1 MNTSKVGVTCAFV
14 LCGLSLATP
23 VAGQGFLMPEAPRK
37 GLALE
42 VSHPIFKEFDVT
54 LPTSIWYASGQLP
67 LTDRIRARADLPL
80 AFADF
85 KGAHESV
92 GSSTVLGNPYVGL
105 AFDPLPA
112 FSLELGT
119 RLPLTTA
126 DDESFADV
134 VAFLADVQRGEA
146 FVEDFVPVMGSAAYR
161 VKPAAGWS
169 VEGRGGVSSL
179 FHTGDDEDQGNI
191 TFLDY
196 GVFGS
201 YSMDL
206 RPQWAQSARLGAGV
220 MGRWDV
226 SEDEGSFSEN
236 SIHQVGL
243 TADLGMRRVRPGLS
257 LRVPVDKD
265 YRDVLK
271 TSVGFYLQV
280 PLP

>member
-1 MNTSKVGVTCAFV
+1 MNTWKVGGVCALV
-14 LCGLSLATP
+14 LCGLSLAAP
-23 VAGQGFLMPEAPRK
+23 LAGQGFLMPEAPRK
-37 GLALE
+37 GLGLE
-42 VSHPIFKEFDVT
+42 VSHPSFKEFDVT
-54 LPTSIWYASGQLP
+54 LPTTIWYASGQLP
-67 LTDRIRARADLPL
+67 LMDRLRARVDLPL

-85 KGAHESV
+85 KGDDASV
-92 GSSTVLGNPYVGL
+92 GSSTVFGNPYVGL
-105 AFDPLPA
+105 AFDALPA
-112 FSLELGT
+112 LSLELGT

-126 DDESFADV
+126 DEESFADV

-146 FVEDFVPVMGSAAYR
+146 FVEDFVPVIASAAYR
-161 VKPAAGWS
+161 IEPAPGWS
-169 VEGRGGVSSL
+169 VEGRGGVANL
-179 FHTGDDEDQGNI
+179 FHTGDEEDGENI

-206 RPQWAQSARLGAGV
+206 RSQWAHSARFGAGI

-236 SIHQVGL
+236 SLHQVGL

-280 PLP
+280 PLR

>member
-1 MNTSKVGVTCAFV
+1 MKSV
-14 LCGLSLATP
+14 
-23 VAGQGFLMPEAPRK
+23 
-37 GLALE
+37 
-42 VSHPIFKEFDVT
+42 HP
-54 LPTSIWYASGQLP
+54 
-67 LTDRIRARADLPL
+67 
-80 AFADF
+80 
-85 KGAHESV
+85 
-92 GSSTVLGNPYVGL
+92 STVLGNPYVGL

-146 FVEDFVPVMGSAAYR
+146 FVEDFVPVIASATYR
-161 VKPAAGWS
+161 MDPAPGWS

-179 FHTGDDEDQGNI
+179 FYTGDDDDQDNI

-201 YSMDL
+201 YSL
-206 RPQWAQSARLGAGV
+206 TLKSQLAQSVRFGAGIL
-220 MGRWDV
+220 GRWDV
-226 SEDEGSFSEN
+226 SESEGSFSEN
-236 SIHQVGL
+236 SLHQVGL

-257 LRVPVDKD
+257 LRVPVEKD
-265 YRDVLK
+265 YREVLR

-280 PLP
+280 PLH